1 MRGVHAGDRREMR
14 YVTPGVLALV
24 AMQALM
30 AAPVRASD
38 RHPWCLV
45 VQDWGDGWACG
56 YDTFAQCQAEAR
68 AGNVGFC
75 AGNPNYRAPAAVKT
89 PPRRRKSRPLTRP

>member
-1 MRGVHAGDRREMR
+1 MR
-14 YVTPGVLALV
+14 YVTLVVLAL
-24 AMQALM
+24 
-30 AAPVRASD
+30 AAIPLAPAGPAGASD

-68 AGNVGFC
+68 AGNTGYC
-75 AGNPNYRAPAAVKT
+75 AANPYVPPPAPAK
-89 PPRRRKSRPLTRP
+89 PSRKRRGPG

>member
-1 MRGVHAGDRREMR
+1 MRALWMVVIVAG
-14 YVTPGVLALV
+14 ALIG
-24 AMQALM
+24 AI
-30 AAPVRASD
+30 AAAGASD

-68 AGNVGFC
+68 AGNTGFC
-75 AGNPNYRAPAAVKT
+75 AANPYFQAPAAAKPSPPKRKT
-89 PPRRRKSRPLTRP
+89 R

>member
-1 MRGVHAGDRREMR
+1 MRC
-14 YVTPGVLALV
+14 VTPGVLTLA
-24 AMQALM
+24 AMLAAA
-30 AAPVRASD
+30 AAPAGASD

-68 AGNVGFC
+68 AGNTGYC
-75 AGNPNYRAPAAVKT
+75 AANPAYQVPAAAKPTRAPKRAPA
-89 PPRRRKSRPLTRP
+89 RPSGR

>member
-1 MRGVHAGDRREMR
+1 MTWPRIRRVTLVGV
-14 YVTPGVLALV
+14 VLAAVQAVSV
-24 AMQALM
+24 APAG
-30 AAPVRASD
+30 ASD

-68 AGNVGFC
+68 AGNTGYC
-75 AGNPNYRAPAAVKT
+75 AANPYRPPATAR
-89 PPRRRKSRPLTRP
+89 PPQRRPHLN